1 MNASRFTKKNRN
13 AAFRTS
19 SSNLPP
25 PSRAIKK
32 SLAER
37 LITNGILV
45 MAAAMCIS
53 LFIYFRPFTIEDV
66 RNAADELHS
75 YISARIEDYKESRR
89 QAADLAADTQAESEP
104 TVPYISYS
112 TDEGDIADFSSESV
126 YPPQDDSIYSCMLD
140 TVMGPMLYYNQ
151 GDVRWKSYL
160 YGGSD
165 PMSKY
170 GCGPVCVA
178 MVINSFTSNSVTPV
192 EMAEWAAANG
202 CYAAHSGSYHSLIP
216 KSISAYGLQVESVTD
231 RSAEHAA
238 ELLASGH
245 LLIALM
251 GKGSLTQNGHFII
264 IAQSG
269 LNDGKVFIADPAS
282 YENSTKEWDLEL
294 LMSELKK
301 SYDSGGPLWAV
312 SYPSEG

>member
-1 MNASRFTKKNRN
+1 MIASRFPKESRD
-13 AAFRTS
+13 AS
-19 SSNLPP
+19 LPLP
-25 PSRAIKK
+25 APGSPTGRPIKK

-37 LITNGILV
+37 LIICGIIL
-45 MAAAMCIS
+45 MAAAVCIS
-53 LFIYFRPFTIEDV
+53 LFAYFRPFTLEDV
-66 RNAADELHS
+66 RNAVNELHTGLL
-75 YISARIEDYKESRR
+75 AHIENFRESR
-89 QAADLAADTQAESEP
+89 QQSAMTAEVPAETEASI
-104 TVPYISYS
+104 PYISHS
-112 TDEGDIADFSSESV
+112 DDQGDISDFSSESV
-126 YPPQDDSIYSCMLD
+126 YPPQEDNIYSCMLD
-140 TVMGPMLYYNQ
+140 TALGPMLYYNQ

-178 MVINSFTSNSVTPV
+178 MVINSFTANSVTPID
-192 EMAEWAAANG
+192 MADWSVANG
-202 CYAAHSGSYHSLIP
+202 CYAAQGGSYHSLIP
-216 KSISAYGLQVESVTD
+216 RSISAHGLQIDSVGD
-231 RSAEHAA
+231 RSAENAS

-269 LNDGKVFIADPAS
+269 NSDGKVFIADPAS
-282 YENSTKEWDLEL
+282 YENSTKEWDLAL
-294 LMSELKK
+294 LMNELKK

-312 SYPSEG
+312 SYKNE